1 MKLPLTLSLWGDLPY
16 RVQIRKLQQKE
27 LNLSLLIF
35 KKKIKKL
42 RFMTHCINMP
52 EYSSDPYLTRI
63 FWHTLR
69 SKIVQLFLVVSYQS
83 LLKKTILSL
92 L

>member
-35 KKKIKKL
+35 KKKNKKIAIYDTL
-42 RFMTHCINMP
+42 HK
-52 EYSSDPYLTRI
+52 YARI
-63 FWHTLR
+63 
-69 SKIVQLFLVVSYQS
+69 
-83 LLKKTILSL
+83 
-92 L
+92 